1 MAVADGVGGLPMAD
15 LSFMKLAVP
24 ARGVYGLL
32 QGGNR
37 AQPSNGVRVA
47 LPPARMAA
55 DTSDPI
61 PAALRKPMQDTAVN
75 PSFRDLAIALSRQNG
90 GKISLNQLN
99 SLADVA
105 YKVSPRQV
113 QRTPTFKDVAINDY
127 RNMVNEAIGA
137 QMAEAKARVDA
148 GDVSAKKDYGAAVDK
163 YLQLLA
169 PLVGGDPYTTPRLGG
184 MPAAD
189 DEEY

>member
-1 MAVADGVGGLPMAD
+1 MAD

-24 ARGVYGLL
+24 ARGVYGLM

-37 AQPSNGVRVA
+37 PQPANGVRAA

-61 PAALRKPMQDTAVN
+61 PQALRKPMQDTGVN
-75 PSFRDLAIALSRQNG
+75 PSFRDLAMAISKSNG

-113 QRTPTFKDVAINDY
+113 QRSPTYKDVAAAQY
-127 RNMVNEAIGA
+127 LGMAQQQLEANQAMA
-137 QMAEAKARVDA
+137 QQLIADGQEAK
-148 GDVSAKKDYGAAVDK
+148 GIEMGKSAVREFMEAQRSVLGAKIDP
-163 YLQLLA
+163 LA
-169 PLVGGDPYTTPRLGG
+169 LPPG
-184 MPAAD
+184 MPE
-189 DEEY
+189 DEGY